1 MFGNLE
7 TAREVREAMKRVI
20 VSGSNGYAPS
30 SGMETARQSIAN
42 RYKSRFQVDYNFEVS
57 E

>member
-7 TAREVREAMKRVI
+7 TAKEVREAMKRVI